1 MARRRRHFANTNFR
15 WPREAAPLSWRTAV
29 NTASSRDEAPT
40 TPALPIRASV
50 GFTPTPVSI
59 RILPRG
65 EPLAYPDEAATSSRS
80 PSRAGPMQ
88 LQHRLHQRCQ
98 DRRGATARANVAS
111 TKPCF
116 ERHVYRRGHGLCR
129 RPHHTL
135 TPSSSCMENTKRRRR
150 RRPHGLIGGISRSNP
165 RE

>member
-1 MARRRRHFANTNFR
+1 MEDRCKHGVQPRRGANHTGIADTSERWFYTDAGLHKNTPARR
-15 WPREAAPLSWRTAV
+15 
-29 NTASSRDEAPT
+29 
-40 TPALPIRASV
+40 TPCI
-50 GFTPTPVSI
+50 
-59 RILPRG
+59 
-65 EPLAYPDEAATSSRS
+65 PDEAATSSRS

-129 RPHHTL
+129 RPHHTHTIIIMHGEREAKTTKTTTRL
-135 TPSSSCMENTKRRRR
+135 NRRYLAEQPAGVINREPSEAPGT
-150 RRPHGLIGGISRSNP
+150 RRPHNAS
-165 RE
+165 